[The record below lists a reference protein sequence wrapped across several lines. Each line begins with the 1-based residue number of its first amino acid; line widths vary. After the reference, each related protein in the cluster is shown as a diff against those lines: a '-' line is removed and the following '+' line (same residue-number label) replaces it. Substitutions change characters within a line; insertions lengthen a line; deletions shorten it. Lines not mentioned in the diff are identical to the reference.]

1 MGRKPILPL
10 PLVQNI
16 LKRADRQG
24 DKPEPDEVRV
34 PDGRA
39 DVGDPRDGWRAQAQH
54 QREDA
59 DEEWKL
65 LPVFPELEYLHH
77 KRKRLADPDGI
88 SIKATIDGIVLAGI
102 LQDDNA
108 KIINQVSQ
116 SQEKCKLEETIID
129 IVWEDI

>member
-1 MGRKPILPL
+1 MERSFSDGLP
-10 PLVQNI
+10 PKEKSTARNT
-16 LKRADRQG
+16 RPDRTC
-24 DKPEPDEVRV
+24 RV
-34 PDGRA
+34 
-39 DVGDPRDGWRAQAQH
+39 H
-54 QREDA
+54 I
-59 DEEWKL
+59 
-65 LPVFPELEYLHH
+65 HH